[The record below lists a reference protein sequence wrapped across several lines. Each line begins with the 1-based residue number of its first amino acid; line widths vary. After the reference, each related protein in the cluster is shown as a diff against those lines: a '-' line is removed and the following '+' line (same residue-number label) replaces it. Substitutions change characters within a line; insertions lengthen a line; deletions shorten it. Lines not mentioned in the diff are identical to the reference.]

1 MNDTQ
6 FDIIVVGGGL
16 VGASLALALAES
28 RQRVALVEAHE
39 PEFSHLDEGWDARL
53 YAISPVNRRFLERL
67 DAWPGEERLGT
78 IEEMD
83 VAGDAGGRI
92 RFAASDAGAQALAW
106 IAENRWLL
114 ASIWQRLAESQVE
127 RICGALPT
135 ALMTTPSRAELTLAD
150 GRVLGTRLLVG
161 ADGANSWVRA
171 QAGLA
176 ARIDA
181 YGHSGVVA
189 NFECER
195 PHGNIARQWFT
206 GDSILAWLPMA
217 GNRVSMVWSTSDP
230 EALLALSAEELAL
243 KVAAAG
249 GNELGRFETITP
261 AAAFPLRMIRLEAT
275 VAERVVLLGDAAHTV
290 HPLAGQGV
298 NLGFQDAAAL
308 ADLLRNAVDPGD
320 WMLLR
325 RHARSRL
332 EAVRTMQ
339 LTCDGLF
346 RLFNGKG
353 VPGLSW
359 LRNTGL
365 TMTGRIA
372 PIKRQLARHAI
383 GF

>member
-16 VGASLALALAES
+16 VGASLALALAGG
-28 RQRVALVEAHE
+28 RQRVALVEARE
-39 PEFSHLDEGWDARL
+39 PAFDDLETGWDARL

-92 RFAASDAGAQALAW
+92 RFAASDAGATALAW

-114 ASIWQRLAESQVE
+114 ASLWQRLAESPVE
-127 RICGALPT
+127 LICGALPT
-135 ALMTTPSRAELTLAD
+135 ALATTASRAELTLAD
-150 GRVLGTRLLVG
+150 GRVLSTRLLVG

-176 ARIDA
+176 ARIDP
-181 YGHSGVVA
+181 YGQSGVVA
-189 NFECER
+189 NFACEHG
-195 PHGNIARQWFT
+195 HGNIARQWFT

-217 GNRVSMVWSTSDP
+217 GNRVSMVWSTSDAD
-230 EALLALSAEELAL
+230 ALLALSADELAA

-249 GNELGRFETITP
+249 GHELGRFETITP
-261 AAAFPLRMIRLEAT
+261 AAAFPLRLIRPEAT

-308 ADLLRNAVDPGD
+308 AELLRSAGDPGD

-359 LRNTGL
+359 LRNAGL
-365 TMTGRIA
+365 TLTGRIA